1 MPIYK
6 ELTSNLRIKHTA
18 ERLQI
23 LFKRNDGITETV
35 AEMQPQI
42 FFECQVERVISGTG
56 ETAEVEA
63 VGEPYLDK
71 DTIYLDPANDVEL
84 AEAFSVIQQK
94 IGLLRYQQLHAPHPE
109 PEPDPL
115 VQG

>member
-6 ELTSNLRIKHTA
+6 ELTTNIRIKHTA

-23 LFKRNDGITETV
+23 LFKRNDGTITETV
-35 AEMQPQI
+35 AEMQPQV
-42 FFECQVERVISGTG
+42 FFECQVERIISGTG

-84 AEAFSVIQQK
+84 AEAFSIIQQK
-94 IGLLRYQQLHAPHPE
+94 IGLLRWQQLHS
-109 PEPDPL
+109 
-115 VQG
+115 